1 MIEFLHPTVLGA
13 LPLAGVP
20 VALHLWGKARARPTP
35 FTALDLLRDAAQTR
49 FSTEKIR
56 RWLLLAART
65 FLLLALILFLAKPN
79 FSGALGA
86 QNVRGVILLDA
97 SYSLNASQAGE
108 IAFDRARHIARAL
121 VQARLSADRWGLVI
135 FSDRVE
141 KSFSPDEDP
150 KIILQAL
157 DTARPTFRGTSYAVG
172 FAEAKK
178 QLTQS
183 GPVVLLS
190 DLAAHGLSHEKVP
203 GETPWGSVV
212 AVEVVS
218 RRSNSGILGIPRGG
232 LGVIPRAEILGWG
245 ETPVRTWS
253 LRHEGR
259 WVARGQVRWEKGR
272 GVVSLSPGAGV
283 SELALDPDTLSTDD
297 RWFFVNETKKPF
309 SIGLVNGAPSL
320 SPVGDEAYFL
330 RPVLE
335 GLSSVGLQGVIVS
348 PGDLST
354 QNLSEKEVVVL
365 LNPPPLPPATLERL
379 LTFVEAGGGLWVTA
393 GDRGGFQSLA
403 GLLPLTQ
410 MSIHEIDEELDWS
423 ESDLFPELKGLLWN
437 RVHVDRV
444 LAGTPGPGAQV
455 VVRSARTK
463 TPLLTVLSRGQGRV
477 ALWGSTIDRDWT
489 NLPAKPAFP
498 VLVGVLLPWLSG
510 SQAKENPSAFF
521 VGDTIER
528 EGEEDRPL
536 HIQRPD
542 GRSDRMGRTGDR
554 WTYEKTDVPGFY
566 DILGTKTEKVGVNV
580 RVEKEGDLARMT
592 PAMLKTWVGDVPLR
606 WIPAEKARAEDVLVA
621 LQGRDLTPFVVW
633 GLFGLLFLETV
644 LLIPR
649 RKKIQELS
657 SLPWISRQY

>member
-1 MIEFLHPTVLGA
+1 M
-13 LPLAGVP
+13 
-20 VALHLWGKARARPTP
+20 
-35 FTALDLLRDAAQTR
+35 
-49 FSTEKIR
+49 
-56 RWLLLAART
+56 
-65 FLLLALILFLAKPN
+65 
-79 FSGALGA
+79 
-86 QNVRGVILLDA
+86 
-97 SYSLNASQAGE
+97 
-108 IAFDRARHIARAL
+108 
-121 VQARLSADRWGLVI
+121 
-135 FSDRVE
+135 
-141 KSFSPDEDP
+141 
-150 KIILQAL
+150 
-157 DTARPTFRGTSYAVG
+157 
-172 FAEAKK
+172 
-178 QLTQS
+178 
-183 GPVVLLS
+183 
-190 DLAAHGLSHEKVP
+190 
-203 GETPWGSVV
+203 
-212 AVEVVS
+212 
-218 RRSNSGILGIPRGG
+218 
-232 LGVIPRAEILGWG
+232 
-245 ETPVRTWS
+245 
-253 LRHEGR
+253 
-259 WVARGQVRWEKGR
+259 
-272 GVVSLSPGAGV
+272 
-283 SELALDPDTLSTDD
+283 
-297 RWFFVNETKKPF
+297 
-309 SIGLVNGAPSL
+309 
-320 SPVGDEAYFL
+320 
-330 RPVLE
+330 
-335 GLSSVGLQGVIVS
+335 
-348 PGDLST
+348 
-354 QNLSEKEVVVL
+354 
-365 LNPPPLPPATLERL
+365 
-379 LTFVEAGGGLWVTA
+379 TA

-437 RVHVDRV
+437 RVHVDQV
-444 LAGTPGPGAQV
+444 LAGTPRPGAQV

-621 LQGRDLTPFVVW
+621 LQGRDLTPFAVW

-657 SLPWISRQY
+657 SLPWVSR